1 MSIGE
6 IVRAQLSAS
15 SSSGGREGLV
25 PMGVGHPRTQRAPQP
40 LDAVGLRVIG
50 RRIHQ
55 HEMATQLLQHVVDAY
70 AAQTARASTKPITLA
85 FALVGLYLHLEKN
98 QTGKQVQRV
107 HMLLAG

>member
-1 MSIGE
+1 
-6 IVRAQLSAS
+6 
-15 SSSGGREGLV
+15 
-25 PMGVGHPRTQRAPQP
+25 MGVGHPRTQRAPQP

-98 QTGKQVQRV
+98 QTGVAGGNEGWD
-107 HMLLAG
+107 LLARLLIQKAHVR